1 MLSEVEE
8 HQFSSAVFAQHHLGD
23 TEVMEESIADVTGQ
37 SMVVSV
43 VDDHPDLCHGVLARL
58 SQASP
63 SFTAGVKAATV
74 AEFLA
79 LEAVAV
85 CRSDVVLL
93 DLTLKDGTSPAENV
107 ASLKA
112 QGYAV
117 VIYTGE
123 ERPERLQGTL
133 GIGADAVVR
142 KQEAEC
148 LVDALRAVMTGDE
161 CWVSPLM
168 AAVVL
173 VAPGPKLSPAQVET
187 LRLYATGVTTQKV
200 ASARGCALET
210 VKSYLKAVKARYGEH
225 GDAVYTRTDLLRVAL
240 RDRYVDQDWYLRGQ

>member
-1 MLSEVEE
+1 MRAGVPGMNERPV
-8 HQFSSAVFAQHHLGD
+8 
-23 TEVMEESIADVTGQ
+23 I
-37 SMVVSV
+37 VSV

-63 SFTAGVKAATV
+63 SFIAGVKAGTV
-74 AEFLA
+74 AEFLV
-79 LEAVAV
+79 LETAAAGH
-85 CRSDVVLL
+85 SDVVLL

-107 ASLKA
+107 TVLKDR
-112 QGYAV
+112 GHAV

-142 KQEAEC
+142 KEEAEC
-148 LVDALRAVMTGDE
+148 LEDALRAVLNGDD

-173 VAPGPKLSPAQVET
+173 VAPGPRLSPAQVEA

-200 ASARGCALET
+200 ASALGCALET
-210 VKSYLKAVKARYGEH
+210 VKSHLKAVKARYEAH

-240 RDRYVDQDWYLRGQ
+240 RDSHVRQDWYLHGQ